1 MSALGHGWQAVLGR
15 HRLRSTLAALDP
27 VADHQRIA
35 LDLATREFPW
45 DVTRALEFALFRT
58 YAVPGIGRLL
68 DRTGE
73 LTRRTQ
79 QRYDD
84 TALLLGEALEGG
96 LDAPRGRAAV
106 RRINQLHGRFDIP
119 DHEMRYVLATFV
131 VCPVRWLARYGW
143 RPLTRRESDAWTNYY
158 RRLGALMGIRD
169 VPETYDEFAAL
180 LDGYEREHFRPD
192 PASRRVADRTAA
204 LFVGWYPR
212 PLAPVARRAVV
223 AMMDDPLREAFGY
236 PPAPRWVRRAVE
248 AGLRGRARVLRWLPP
263 RRTPRWTADN
273 PFIRSYPAGYDVDRL
288 GPPADQLPR
297 PTRAS

>member
-1 MSALGHGWQAVLGR
+1 MPHLSRRVQARLGR
-15 HRLRSTLAALDP
+15 HRLRDELAGLDP
-27 VADHQRIA
+27 VDDHQRIV
-35 LDLATREFPW
+35 LELATREFPW

-73 LTRRTQ
+73 LTRRAQ
-79 QRYDD
+79 KRYDD

-106 RRINQLHGRFDIP
+106 RRINQLHGRFEIP

-143 RPLTRRESDAWTNYY
+143 RPLSRHEADAWTSYY
-158 RRLGALMGIRD
+158 RRLGTLMGIRD
-169 VPETYDEFAAL
+169 IPETYDQFAAL
-180 LDGYEREHFRPD
+180 LDEYEREHFRPD
-192 PASRRVADRTAA
+192 PASRRVADRTVD

-212 PLAPVARRAVV
+212 ALAPVARRAVV

-236 PPAPRWVRRAVE
+236 PPAPRWVRRLAE
-248 AGLRGRARVLRWLPP
+248 AGLRRRAAVLRWLPP
-263 RRTPRWTADN
+263 RPAPRWTADN
-273 PFIRSYPAGYDVDRL
+273 PFIRSYPDGYAVERL